1 MSRLVMLLASVCL
14 ASSCSPGTTTVDGGG
29 GGAAGGGALT
39 GGGSGGGALTGGGS
53 GGGAVAGGGPGGG
66 SSAVSCPTST
76 LATVEVQLNGV
87 RFTAGAMTNH
97 VAVTRLEVP
106 TDGRPARLELA
117 GDAGVWVLLVGPS
130 ALPANL
136 VVPGEQ
142 LALNA
147 RGSETG
153 GIPFL
158 VRKQGFTLAN
168 DAGAVAFGASE
179 QGVGLSVPDFS
190 DVGVSVRARGIV
202 CESRGLLFCDRKLHL
217 VGVGVDGGPEVELS
231 PSETKAVGNYDVAVG
246 AFEEP
251 LNAQGGSCDGP
262 GDTRIVGVRVR

>member
-1 MSRLVMLLASVCL
+1 MSRLVMLLASVSL

-29 GGAAGGGALT
+29 GGRAVT
-39 GGGSGGGALTGGGS
+39 GGGSGGGSTAM
-53 GGGAVAGGGPGGG
+53 
-66 SSAVSCPTST
+66 SCPTST

-106 TDGRPARLELA
+106 TDGRPARLEMA

-142 LALNA
+142 LALSA
-147 RGSETG
+147 RGTETG

-158 VRKQGFTLAN
+158 VRKQGFTLSN

-202 CESRGLLFCDRKLHL
+202 CESRGLLFCDRKLRL
-217 VGVGVDGGPEVELS
+217 VGVGVDGGAEVELS
-231 PSETKAVGNYDVAVG
+231 PSETKAVGTYDVAVG